1 MANRSLFAASQVAQG
16 NTLNAEGA
24 LAHALKPRQALAQLA
39 MTGCLNQTFYA
50 SAQTQLDEVLALC
63 FEVPGEFVAQT
74 AIHARE
80 RGRMK
85 DMPALL
91 CAWLASFDGARLESI
106 FNRVI
111 DDGGMLRN
119 FVQILRSGAVARKS
133 LGTRPKRLVQQW
145 LEQASDERLIRA
157 MVGQQPSLSDVI
169 KMVHP
174 RAGSVE
180 RAALYGYLIGKDVDQ
195 EKLPPVLAEFER
207 FKRDA
212 NAPLPKLPFQLLTAQ
227 PLTRE
232 HWVAIAR
239 DASWTTTRMNLN
251 TFARHGV
258 FEDRSMQRLVANRL
272 SDAKLIARARAFPY
286 QLLTAFQ
293 AAQAVPDV
301 IRAALRKATEL
312 SVANVPTLTGSVAV
326 AVDVSG
332 SMSSP
337 VTGFRQGATTTTR
350 CVDVAG
356 LMAAAILARNKGAMV
371 LPFNDRVR
379 PWSRG
384 GGGVIET
391 AQSLASLLGGGTAV
405 SAPLEQ
411 LNRLGFAPD
420 NLIVLSDNQSWIDDR
435 QTGATATQL
444 QWERIKQRNPAAKMV
459 CIDLQ
464 PYSNTQVP
472 SQRQVL
478 NVGGFSD
485 AVFEVIAEFS
495 AGRYGAD
502 HWVKQIEAV
511 VV

>member
-1 MANRSLFAASQVAQG
+1 MANRALFATQMLPAT

-24 LAHALKPRQALAQLA
+24 SAYAFPPKQALAQLA

-50 SAQTQLDEVLALC
+50 GAEAQLDEVLALC
-63 FEVPGEFVAQT
+63 FEVPAEFVAKT

-91 CAWLASFDGARLESI
+91 CAWLASFDGERLAQV
-106 FNRVI
+106 FARVI
-111 DDGGMLRN
+111 DDGRMLRN

-133 LGTRPKRLVQQW
+133 LGSRPKRLVQQW
-145 LEQASDERLIRA
+145 LEQASDARLIHA
-157 MVGQQPSLSDVI
+157 MVGQQPSLGDVI

-174 RAGSVE
+174 RASSME
-180 RAALYGYLIGKDVDQ
+180 RAALYGYLIGKPVDAA
-195 EKLPPVLAEFER
+195 KLPEVLLAFER
-207 FKRDA
+207 FKQDA
-212 NAPLPKLPFQLLTAQ
+212 RAPLPNVPFQLLTAQ

-232 HWVAIAR
+232 HWTAIAR
-239 DASWTTTRMNLN
+239 QASWTTTRMNLN
-251 TFARHGV
+251 TFMRHGL
-258 FEDRSMQRLVANRL
+258 FEDRAMVRLVANRL
-272 SDAKLIARARAFPY
+272 ADAASIRKARAFPY

-293 AAQAVPDV
+293 AAQAVPEP
-301 IRAALRKATEL
+301 IREALRTATEL

-337 VTGFRQGATTTTR
+337 VTGYRKGATTATR

-356 LMAAAILARNKGAMV
+356 LMAAAILARNPGAVV

-379 PWSRG
+379 PWTREK
-384 GGGVIET
+384 GVVPT
-391 AQSLASLLGGGTAV
+391 AQSLSALLGGGTAI
-405 SAPLEQ
+405 SAPLVE

-420 NLIVLSDNQSWIDDR
+420 NLIVLSDNQSWMDHR
-435 QTGATATQL
+435 QEGATETQR
-444 QWERIKQRNPAAKMV
+444 QWNRIRERNPAAKMV
-459 CIDLQ
+459 CVDLQ
-464 PYSNTQVP
+464 PYSNTQVG
-472 SQRQVL
+472 SSRQVL

-485 AVFEVIAEFS
+485 AVFDVIADFS

-502 HWVKQIEAV
+502 HWVKQIEEV